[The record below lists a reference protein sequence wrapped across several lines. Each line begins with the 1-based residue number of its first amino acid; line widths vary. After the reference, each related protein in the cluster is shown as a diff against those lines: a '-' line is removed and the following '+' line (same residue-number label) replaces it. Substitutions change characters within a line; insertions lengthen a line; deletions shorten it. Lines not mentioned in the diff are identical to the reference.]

1 MNFNIYKCWFKGD
14 TYTKVTSDQFIEHK
28 LEQNNR
34 KKSDLEI
41 LLQKDDPKGYN
52 DYLAEL
58 YDPNKHLEM
67 FYETISYDGTLKE
80 DISVFNHKI
89 GHLNFYN
96 VSFMDAKLDAV
107 YFSSLYLVKEMYI
120 NGTSKGNVD
129 FLKFTNLETVSILK
143 WNEKIKLVN
152 SSSNLKSLIVW
163 YYNPKSKSLN
173 DLLGELK
180 SIEYLELNLTNIESL
195 DGIEKL
201 QNLKTIKINYGR
213 NLKSVKA
220 LNSNKKLELI
230 YLNNCKKMEDFDS
243 LDKRE
248 VLKIQNLKL
257 PG

>member
-1 MNFNIYKCWFKGD
+1 MNFNIYKCSFKGD
-14 TYTKVTSDQFIEHK
+14 TFIKVTSDQFIEHK
-28 LEQNNR
+28 LQQNHR

-41 LLQKDDPKGYN
+41 DLQKDDPKGYN

-58 YDPNKHLEM
+58 YDPNKHLEV

-89 GHLNFYN
+89 AHLNFEN
-96 VSFMDAKLDAV
+96 VSFMDAQLDAV
-107 YFSSLYLVKEMYI
+107 YFPNLYLVKQMYV
-120 NGTSKGNVD
+120 NGVSKGNID
-129 FLKFTNLETVSILK
+129 FLKFINLEAVSILK

-201 QNLKTIKINYGR
+201 QNLKIIKINYGR

-243 LDKRE
+243 LDERE
-248 VLKIQNLKL
+248 GLKIQNLKL

>member
-14 TYTKVTSDQFIEHK
+14 TYIKVTSDQFIEHE
-28 LEQNNR
+28 LEQNSR

-41 LLQKDDPKGYN
+41 HLQKDDPKGFN

-58 YDPNKHLEM
+58 YDPNKHLEV

-89 GHLNFYN
+89 AHLNFYN

-107 YFSSLYLVKEMYI
+107 YFSNLYLVKELYI
-120 NGTSKGNVD
+120 NGTSKGNID
-129 FLKFTNLETVSILK
+129 FLKFINLEAVSILK

-152 SSSNLKSLIVW
+152 SSSSLKSLIVW
-163 YYNPKSKSLN
+163 YYNSKSKSLN

-201 QNLKTIKINYGR
+201 QNLKIIKINYGR
-213 NLKSVKA
+213 NLKSVIA
-220 LNSNKKLELI
+220 LNCNKKLELI

-243 LDKRE
+243 LDERE
-248 VLKIQNLKL
+248 GLKIQNLKL

>member
-1 MNFNIYKCWFKGD
+1 MNFNIYKCSFKGD
-14 TYTKVTSDQFIEHK
+14 TFIKVTSDQFIEHK
-28 LEQNNR
+28 LQQNHR

-41 LLQKDDPKGYN
+41 DLQKDDPKGYN

-58 YDPNKHLEM
+58 YDPNKHLEV
-67 FYETISYDGTLKE
+67 FYEIISYDGTLKE

-89 GHLNFYN
+89 AHLNFEN

-107 YFSSLYLVKEMYI
+107 YFPNLYLVKQMYV
-120 NGTSKGNVD
+120 NGVSKGNID
-129 FLKFTNLETVSILK
+129 FLKFINLEAVSILK

-201 QNLKTIKINYGR
+201 QNLKIIKINYGR

-243 LDKRE
+243 LDERE
-248 VLKIQNLKL
+248 GLKIQNLKL

>member
-1 MNFNIYKCWFKGD
+1 MNFNIYKCSFKGD
-14 TYTKVTSDQFIEHK
+14 TFIKVTSDQFIEHK
-28 LEQNNR
+28 LQQNHR

-41 LLQKDDPKGYN
+41 DLQKDDPKGYN

-58 YDPNKHLEM
+58 YDPNKHLEV

-89 GHLNFYN
+89 AHLNFYN

-107 YFSSLYLVKEMYI
+107 YFSNLYLVKQMYV
-120 NGTSKGNVD
+120 NGVSKGNID
-129 FLKFTNLETVSILK
+129 FLKFINLEAVSILK

-152 SSSNLKSLIVW
+152 NSSNLKSLIVW

-173 DLLGELK
+173 DLLGELN

-201 QNLKTIKINYGR
+201 QNLKIIKINYGR

-243 LDKRE
+243 LDERE
-248 VLKIQNLKL
+248 GLKIQNLKL

>member
-1 MNFNIYKCWFKGD
+1 MNFNIYKCQAQNRQ
-14 TYTKVTSDQFIEHK
+14 YISIETDESIESF
-28 LEQNNR
+28 LEQNTR

-41 LLQKDDPKGYN
+41 HLQKDDPKGYN

-58 YDPNKHLEM
+58 YDPNKHLEI
-67 FYETISYDGTLKE
+67 FYQTISYDGTLKE

-89 GHLNFYN
+89 AHLNFYN
-96 VSFMDAKLDAV
+96 VSFVDAKLDVV
-107 YFSSLYLVKEMYI
+107 YFSNLYLVKQMYV
-120 NGTSKGNVD
+120 NGVSKGNID
-129 FLKFTNLETVSILK
+129 FLKFTNLEAVSILR

-152 SSSNLKSLIVW
+152 NNSNLKSLIVW
-163 YYNPKSKSLN
+163 YYNPKSKSLI

-180 SIEYLELNLTNIESL
+180 NIEYLELNLTNIESL

-201 QNLKTIKINYGR
+201 QNLKIIKINYGR

-248 VLKIQNLKL
+248 GLKIQNLKL